1 MRKPSRDRPTHS
13 MQLYLTEAQYE
24 YLRAR
29 EFAERTT
36 ISAVVRALLRTSRA
50 LPEHERTEA
59 ARQ

>member
-1 MRKPSRDRPTHS
+1 